1 MSFKATYDNVVVRPI
16 EPDKTNS
23 GGMVLAY
30 NDKTYNKGKV
40 LLVGPGRQNSEGMT
54 IPMSIAVNDIV
65 LYALNI
71 GIRVNI
77 NDELLTV
84 LKEDEVF
91 ATESVE

>member
-16 EPDKTNS
+16 EPEKTTS
-23 GGMVLAY
+23 GGIVLAY
-30 NDKTYNKGKV
+30 DDKTYNKGKV
-40 LLVGPGRQNSEGMT
+40 LFVGPGRQNSEGMT
-54 IPMSIAVNDIV
+54 IPMSIAVDDIV
-65 LYALNI
+65 LFALNT
-71 GIRVNI
+71 GIRVNV